1 MTHTNTII
9 MEHKIWYDDKNDLLI
24 QEIIGPYSTENAVNS
39 GKIYKDFLK
48 DKSIKQMIVD
58 LTGAGKMESRETRSI
73 TNTMLDEAGVSDVA
87 FVGANAATRMIAK
100 VLMKLGNLKAN
111 STFLTNQEEAIHWL
125 KNRR

>member
-1 MTHTNTII
+1 

-39 GKIYKDFLK
+39 GKIYKEFLE
-48 DKSIKQMIVD
+48 DKSLKQIIVD
-58 LTGAGKMESRETRSI
+58 LTSAGKMESRETRSI
-73 TNTMLDEAGVSDVA
+73 TNTMLDDAGISDVA

-111 STFLTNQEEAIHWL
+111 STFLKNQEEAINWL